1 MGWTDGTKVGKRARM
16 MMSST
21 TTTTEEEKHNSS
33 GGTAVVDAAASEGL
47 WITKRQDGLGIGAEG
62 NALREAS
69 SRYNHVGDF
78 ANVLA
83 SLQQHSDGSTSS
95 STKKKKRKREKEGK
109 SSSIV
114 KEASIRSVATNRMTH
129 AKVRKAKFAS
139 KSEEDMKCIF
149 AGATPIVDVPTTT
162 ESKPKKDKKK
172 KKEKKNK
179 EKKSSKK
186 KSEST
191 STDS

>member
-1 MGWTDGTKVGKRARM
+1 MLQSCKFINNQQHDY
-16 MMSST
+16 ST
-21 TTTTEEEKHNSS
+21 
-33 GGTAVVDAAASEGL
+33 EG
-47 WITKRQDGLGIGAEG
+47 IRVTKRQDGLGIGAEG

-78 ANVLA
+78 ASVLA

-149 AGATPIVDVPTTT
+149 AGATPIIADTTIVDVPTTS

-179 EKKSSKK
+179 ERKSSKK
-186 KSEST
+186 KSA
-191 STDS
+191 DS